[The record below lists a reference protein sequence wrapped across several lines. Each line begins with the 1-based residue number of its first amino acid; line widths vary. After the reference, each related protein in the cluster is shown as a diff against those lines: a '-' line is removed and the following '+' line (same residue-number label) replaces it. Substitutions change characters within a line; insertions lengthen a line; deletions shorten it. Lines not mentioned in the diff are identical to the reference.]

1 MAKTINATVLDQA
14 LNYIKNNCTRQTLCS
29 SQPTTY
35 IEGNATFMLANV
47 TMALGDFTLAA
58 GDVSG
63 RKVTAA
69 AKTGVSVTNAGTSTH
84 AALLDVTGTALLA
97 VTTHTSTAL
106 ASGGTVDIGAWKFEI
121 NNPT

>member
-1 MAKTINATVLDQA
+1 MAKSILSTVLDQA
-14 LNYIKNNCTRQTLCS
+14 LNYIKNNCNAQSLCS
-29 SQPTTY
+29 AQPTTRT
-35 IEGNATFMLANV
+35 EAATTFELADV
-47 TMALGDFTLAA
+47 AMASGDFTLAA

-69 AKTGVSVTNAGTSTH
+69 AKSAVPVDNAGTATH
-84 AALLDVTGTALLA
+84 AALYSATELLA
-97 VTTHTSTAL
+97 VTTTSSTAL